1 MNNQSFGASIKNIRN
16 KKNMSLRQVEI
27 ASGGL
32 SSSFIVKK
40 ENYILDLRL
49 EGTGKH
55 YFF

>member
-32 SSSFIVKK
+32 SSSFI
-40 ENYILDLRL
+40 
-49 EGTGKH
+49 
-55 YFF
+55 

>member
-1 MNNQSFGASIKNIRN
+1 MNNQSFGASI
-16 KKNMSLRQVEI
+16 
-27 ASGGL
+27 
-32 SSSFIVKK
+32 KK